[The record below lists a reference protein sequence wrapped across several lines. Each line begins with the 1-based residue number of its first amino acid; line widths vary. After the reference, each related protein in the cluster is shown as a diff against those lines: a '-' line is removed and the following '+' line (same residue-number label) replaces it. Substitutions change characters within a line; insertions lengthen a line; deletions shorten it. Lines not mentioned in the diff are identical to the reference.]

1 MALHSRIVN
10 VLRKPGKC
18 PVCGEPVWD
27 IIYGT
32 GDMTEVEFLYQ
43 YRKNASMGGDRIPRR
58 PPMWECSCG
67 CLRFRKVNADGT
79 DAKVKLKM
87 LKDIRPAPLTKISW
101 QTLQCSEALNN
112 GRTDMVHRYMVN
124 VVTDRD
130 EKTAMRIYGVSE
142 SDAMAT
148 AMSLINGGG
157 LGLKGRFCKSF
168 NVTESE
174 E

>member
-1 MALHSRIVN
+1 MALHSRIAN

-18 PVCGEPVWD
+18 PVWD
-27 IIYGT
+27 IVYGT

-43 YRKNASMGGDRIPRR
+43 YRKNASMGGDRR
-58 PPMWECSCG
+58 PPMWECCCG
-67 CLRFRKVNADGT
+67 CMRFRKVNADGT

-87 LKDIRPAPLTKISW
+87 LKDMRPAPLTKISW

-124 VVTDRD
+124 MVADCD
-130 EKTAMRIYGVSE
+130 EKTAMRVYGVSE

-148 AMSLINGGG
+148 AMSLINVGG

-168 NVTESE
+168 NVTEVDE
-174 E
+174 

>member
-1 MALHSRIVN
+1 MALHSRIAN

-18 PVCGEPVWD
+18 PVLD
-27 IIYGT
+27 IVYGT

-43 YRKNASMGGDRIPRR
+43 YRKNASMGGERIPRR
-58 PPMWECSCG
+58 PPIWECSCG

-79 DAKVKLKM
+79 DAKVRIKM
-87 LKDIRPAPLTKISW
+87 LKNVRPAPLTKISW

-112 GRTDMVHRYMVN
+112 GRTDMVHRYMV
-124 VVTDRD
+124 TDCD
-130 EKTAMRIYGVSE
+130 EKTVLKISGVSE

-157 LGLKGRFCKSF
+157 LELKGRFCKSF
-168 NVTESE
+168 NVTEVDE
-174 E
+174 

>member
-1 MALHSRIVN
+1 MALHSRIAN

-18 PVCGEPVWD
+18 PVWD
-27 IIYGT
+27 IVYGT

-43 YRKNASMGGDRIPRR
+43 YCKNASMGGDRLLRR
-58 PPMWECSCG
+58 PPMWECCCG
-67 CLRFRKVNADGT
+67 CMRFRKVNADGT

-87 LKDIRPAPLTKISW
+87 LKDMRPAPLTKISW

-124 VVTDRD
+124 MVADCD
-130 EKTAMRIYGVSE
+130 EKTAMRVYGVSE

-148 AMSLINGGG
+148 AMSLINVGE

-168 NVTESE
+168 NVTEVDE
-174 E
+174 

>member
-1 MALHSRIVN
+1 MALHSRIAN

-18 PVCGEPVWD
+18 PVCGESVWD

-32 GDMTEVEFLYQ
+32 GDMTEVQFLYQ
-43 YRKNASMGGDRIPRR
+43 YRKNASMGGDRITRR

-79 DAKVKLKM
+79 DAKVKIKM
-87 LKDIRPAPLTKISW
+87 LKDRCPAPLTKISW

-112 GRTDMVHRYMVN
+112 SRTDMVHRYIVN

-130 EKTAMRIYGVSE
+130 EKTVMRVYGVSE
-142 SDAMAT
+142 SDAMVT
-148 AMSLINGGG
+148 AMSLINGAG
-157 LGLKGRFCKSF
+157 LGFKGRFCKSF
-168 NVTESE
+168 NVTES
-174 E
+174 

>member
-1 MALHSRIVN
+1 MALYSRIVN

-32 GDMTEVEFLYQ
+32 GDMTEEEFLYQ
-43 YRKNASMGGDRIPRR
+43 YRKSASMGGDRILRR

-67 CLRFRKVNADGT
+67 CLRFRKINADRT
-79 DAKVKLKM
+79 DTKGKIKM
-87 LKDIRPAPLTKISW
+87 LKDMHPAPLTKISW
-101 QTLQCSEALNN
+101 QTLQCCEALNN
-112 GRTDMVHRYMVN
+112 GRTYMVHRYMVN
-124 VVTDRD
+124 VVTDCD
-130 EKTAMRIYGVSE
+130 EKTSMRINGVSE

-148 AMSLINGGG
+148 AMSLINGGVR
-157 LGLKGRFCKSF
+157 GLKGRFCKSF

>member
-1 MALHSRIVN
+1 
-10 VLRKPGKC
+10 
-18 PVCGEPVWD
+18 
-27 IIYGT
+27 
-32 GDMTEVEFLYQ
+32 MTEVEFLYQ

-67 CLRFRKVNADGT
+67 CLRFRKVNADRT
-79 DAKVKLKM
+79 DTKGKIKM
-87 LKDIRPAPLTKISW
+87 LKDMRPAPLTKISW
-101 QTLQCSEALNN
+101 QTLQCCEALNN
-112 GRTDMVHRYMVN
+112 GRTYKVHRYMVN
-124 VVTDRD
+124 VVTDCD
-130 EKTAMRIYGVSE
+130 EKTSMRINGVSE

-168 NVTESE
+168 NVTEVE